1 MISKEESKAKIIES
15 FLKNVVGRFPE
26 SDNLIKNHNLMNKYF
41 LIRNLHKT
49 KKQLETF
56 EKVYLLPV
64 HFKISK
70 KKYQLFIEILK
81 KSL

>member
-1 MISKEESKAKIIES
+1 
-15 FLKNVVGRFPE
+15 
-26 SDNLIKNHNLMNKYF
+26 MNKYF